1 MRPYCRKRGQKSVI
15 RKASPLGNETVVT
28 NILVFGRYCCVVVAS
43 EEETD
48 EEMENWPPSWSRIF
62 PKIGG
67 LSGLGRHN
75 QSRDPCALISAEIW
89 QFPMSPYWYTG

>member
-28 NILVFGRYCCVVVAS
+28 KILVFGRYCCVVVVS
-43 EEETD
+43 EDGTD
-48 EEMENWPPSWSRIF
+48 AEMENWPPSWSRIF

-67 LSGLGRHN
+67 LSGLGRHS
-75 QSRDPCALISAEIW
+75 QSRDPLH
-89 QFPMSPYWYTG
+89 